1 MAPRPQTTSYRN
13 VNFDGEGKPIN
24 TPNWDLGE
32 QDDGVSV
39 RLMSIGG
46 VPAALGEK
54 PDLDPYVAGDKTLTP
69 FGMKL

>member
-1 MAPRPQTTSYRN
+1 MSYRN
-13 VNFDGEGKPIN
+13 VNLDGAGKPIDA
-24 TPNWDLGE
+24 PNWDLGE

-39 RLMSIGG
+39 LLMSIGG

-54 PDLDPYVAGDKTLTP
+54 PDLDPYVDGDKTLTP